1 MQTHST
7 DVLVVGAGPGGMS
20 AAVAAARRGAKVT
33 VLEAL
38 NEIGGNAIWSTGYMA
53 FVDTEF
59 QRNQGVEDSV
69 EKFMRDARAEVELQR
84 DRYGIIWDEYM
95 TRVYAERS
103 AETYDFLVQYGV
115 EFGRFIQRPLQH
127 TTARMLNVVDTF
139 GIQRAYLR
147 AFEEFG
153 VRVVYETRAKSLVRD
168 GERVTGVV
176 AEGPDGTAQWNATRG
191 VVLSTGGYQSNPELR
206 MRYQP
211 EHLARTPYLGVH
223 TCQGDGHL
231 MGQMM
236 GGDLINMTMIQPL
249 QNELMILSPFSGSPD
264 ADPRR
269 QKADSPLR

>member
-1 MQTHST
+1 
-7 DVLVVGAGPGGMS
+7 
-20 AAVAAARRGAKVT
+20 
-33 VLEAL
+33 
-38 NEIGGNAIWSTGYMA
+38 
-53 FVDTEF
+53 
-59 QRNQGVEDSV
+59 
-69 EKFMRDARAEVELQR
+69 LQR

-127 TTARMLNVVDTF
+127 TTERMLNVVDTF

-153 VRVVYETRAKSLVRD
+153 VKVAYETRVKSLVRD

-176 AEGPDGTAQWNATRG
+176 AEGPDGTVQWNASRG

-249 QNELMILSPFSGSPD
+249 VIVGSALVEDSIAVNVKGERFHDEAGPYDARSHRLLRVRSRHVHPQAAPRQPD
-264 ADPRR
+264 ACALCGR
-269 QKADSPLR
+269 QGRSRTGAVDRLRCSDTAAHD